1 MNRIKSLAFMTALAS
16 TSVISC
22 SQNANAALTVSLKD
36 HFNSFHDSHIT
47 LHVAQLDRRD
57 LDRRER
63 ERLERE
69 RLERERH
76 ERDHA
81 QERDHVHH
89 DHERE
94 HRR

>member
-1 MNRIKSLAFMTALAS
+1 MTALAS

-63 ERLERE
+63 DRLERE

-76 ERDHA
+76 ER
-81 QERDHVHH
+81 ERLEREHH
-89 DHERE
+89 ERERE